1 MAKKET
7 KQKSVKE
14 NLKELGKKNKGFWSE
29 FKTFIARGNV
39 MDLAVGVIVGSAFT
53 GIVTSLTNNILM
65 PIIGVVIGGFDFSK
79 LALNVTIWGREVAIN
94 YGLFIQSTV
103 DFLLTALCIF
113 IIIKLMNKFFAK
125 KEEEKKEEKPAEP
138 VKSDEVKLLE
148 EIRDLL
154 KENKKTT
161 NK

>member
-1 MAKKET
+1 MKKKEKKT
-7 KQKSVKE
+7 INVKD
-14 NLKELGKKNKGFWSE
+14 NLKELGEKNKGFWTE

-53 GIVTSLTNNILM
+53 GIVTSLSNNILM
-65 PIIGVVIGGFDFSK
+65 PIIGLIIGGFDFSK
-79 LALNVTIWGREVAIN
+79 LALKLEVWGREVAIN
-94 YGLFIQSTV
+94 YGAFIQSTV

-113 IIIKLMNKFFAK
+113 VIVKLMNKFFAK
-125 KEEEKKEEKPAEP
+125 KEAEKKEEKPAEP

-161 NK
+161 K

>member
-1 MAKKET
+1 MAKKN
-7 KQKSVKE
+7 KFKD
-14 NLKELGKKNKGFWSE
+14 NLKELKTKNKGFWAE

-39 MDLAVGVIVGSAFT
+39 MDLAVGVIVGTAFT
-53 GIVTSLTNNILM
+53 NIVKSLTDNILM
-65 PIIGVVIGGFDFSK
+65 PIIGLVIGGFDFTK
-79 LALNVTIWGREVAIN
+79 LAFNVEVWGREVAIS
-94 YGLFIQSTV
+94 YGSFIQSTV

-154 KENKKTT
+154 KENKKSA
-161 NK
+161 K

>member
-1 MAKKET
+1 MAKKE
-7 KQKSVKE
+7 KKNLKE
-14 NLKELGKKNKGFWSE
+14 NLKKLGEKNKGFWGE

-65 PIIGVVIGGFDFSK
+65 PIIGLIIGGFDFTK
-79 LALNVTIWGREVAIN
+79 LSLKLEVWGREVAIN
-94 YGLFIQSTV
+94 YGAFIQSTV

-113 IIIKLMNKFFAK
+113 VIVKLMNKFFAK
-125 KEEEKKEEKPAEP
+125 KEAEKKEEKPAEP

-154 KENKKTT
+154 KDNKKAA
-161 NK
+161 K

>member
-1 MAKKET
+1 MAKKEM
-7 KQKSVKE
+7 KKIKE
-14 NLKELGKKNKGFWSE
+14 NLKELGEKNKGFWGE

-65 PIIGVVIGGFDFSK
+65 PIIGLVIGGFDFSK
-79 LALNVTIWGREVAIN
+79 LALKIEVWGREVAIN
-94 YGLFIQSTV
+94 YGAFIQSTV

-113 IIIKLMNKFFAK
+113 TIVKLLNKFFAK

-161 NK
+161 K

>member
-1 MAKKET
+1 MAKKES

-14 NLKELGKKNKGFWSE
+14 NLKELGTKNKGFWSE

-125 KEEEKKEEKPAEP
+125 KEAEKKEEKPAEP

-161 NK
+161 K

>member
-1 MAKKET
+1 MAKK
-7 KQKSVKE
+7 KKLNLDVKE
-14 NLKELGKKNKGFWSE
+14 NLKELGEKNKGFWAE

-65 PIIGVVIGGFDFSK
+65 PIIGLIIGGFDFTK
-79 LALNVTIWGREVAIN
+79 LALKLEVWGREVAIN
-94 YGLFIQSTV
+94 YGAFIQSTV
-103 DFLLTALCIF
+103 DFLLTSLCIF
-113 IIIKLMNKFFAK
+113 VIIKLMNKFFAK
-125 KEEEKKEEKPAEP
+125 KEEEKKEEKKEP
-138 VKSDEVKLLE
+138 VKSDEVLLLE

-161 NK
+161 K

>member
-1 MAKKET
+1 MAKKN
-7 KQKSVKE
+7 KFKD
-14 NLKELGKKNKGFWSE
+14 NLKELKTKNKGFWAE

-39 MDLAVGVIVGSAFT
+39 MDLAVGVIVGTAFT
-53 GIVTSLTNNILM
+53 NIVKSLTDNILM
-65 PIIGVVIGGFDFSK
+65 PIIGLVIGGFDFTK
-79 LALNVTIWGREVAIN
+79 LAFNAEVWGREVSIT
-94 YGLFIQSTV
+94 YGSFIQSTV

-154 KENKKTT
+154 KENKKSA
-161 NK
+161 K

>member
-1 MAKKET
+1 MAKKE
-7 KQKSVKE
+7 KKNFKE
-14 NLKELGKKNKGFWSE
+14 NLKELGEKNKGFWGE

-65 PIIGVVIGGFDFSK
+65 PIIGLIIGGFDFTK
-79 LALNVTIWGREVAIN
+79 LSLKLEVWGREVAIN
-94 YGLFIQSTV
+94 YGAFIQSTV

-113 IIIKLMNKFFAK
+113 VIVKLMNKFFAK
-125 KEEEKKEEKPAEP
+125 KEAEKKEEKPAEP

-154 KENKKTT
+154 KDNKKAA
-161 NK
+161 K

>member
-1 MAKKET
+1 MSKKE
-7 KQKSVKE
+7 KKNFKSE
-14 NLKELGKKNKGFWSE
+14 LNELKVKNKGFWAE

-39 MDLAVGVIVGSAFT
+39 MDLAVGVIVGTAFT
-53 GIVTSLTNNILM
+53 NIVKSLTDNILM
-65 PIIGVVIGGFDFSK
+65 PIIGVVVGGFDFSK
-79 LALNVTIWGREVAIN
+79 LAFNVEVWGRKLSVN

-125 KEEEKKEEKPAEP
+125 KEEEKKDEKPTEP

-154 KENKKTT
+154 KENKKAA
-161 NK
+161 K

>member
-1 MAKKET
+1 MAKKEKKT
-7 KQKSVKE
+7 LKE
-14 NLKELGKKNKGFWSE
+14 ELKELNKKNKGFWAE

-39 MDLAVGVIVGSAFT
+39 MDLAVGVIVGTAFT
-53 GIVTSLTNNILM
+53 NIVKSLTDNILM
-65 PIIGVVIGGFDFSK
+65 PIIGLVIGGFDFTK
-79 LALNVTIWGREVAIN
+79 LAFNVEVWGREVAIS
-94 YGLFIQSTV
+94 YGAFIQSTV

-161 NK
+161 K

>member
-1 MAKKET
+1 MAKKIN
-7 KQKSVKE
+7 VKE
-14 NLKELGKKNKGFWSE
+14 NLKELSNKNKGFWSE

-39 MDLAVGVIVGSAFT
+39 MDLAVGVIVGTAFT

-79 LALNVTIWGREVAIN
+79 LALNITVWGREVALN

-113 IIIKLMNKFFAK
+113 IIIKIMNKFTAK
-125 KEEEKKEEKPAEP
+125 KEEEKKEEVKEP

-154 KENKKTT
+154 KENKDY
-161 NK
+161 